1 MVILRKLAFRVQSNL
16 GAHPSKIKNAASLLE
31 TTFESF
37 NFHSDMWVR
46 NELHVQPQL
55 RRAQSG
61 LWFFE
66 IALVLVR
73 LDHVASRI
81 VNADYSIMR
90 TAVNLAGAATFLLRA
105 PPEPGALEALTSARE

>member
-37 NFHSDMWVR
+37 NFHSGMYVR
-46 NELHVQPQL
+46 NQTKAPSRL
-55 RRAQSG
+55 RRPQVHPS
-61 LWFFE
+61 FNFE

-73 LDHVASRI
+73 LDHVARFSI
-81 VNADYSIMR
+81 NANHSIMR
-90 TAVNLAGAATFLLRA
+90 FG
-105 PPEPGALEALTSARE
+105 

>member
-46 NELHVQPQL
+46 NEVHAQPWL
-55 RRAQSG
+55 SASWRLTRSKSLMSHGFHNRATTK
-61 LWFFE
+61 
-66 IALVLVR
+66 
-73 LDHVASRI
+73 SRI
-81 VNADYSIMR
+81 PITAMFQHSTER
-90 TAVNLAGAATFLLRA
+90 TKLKPVAAAIR
-105 PPEPGALEALTSARE
+105 